1 MVDYRVQRLCE
12 QKIYYCIA
20 TSEDPTIFII
30 MSTTPNP
37 RCILDRAIL
46 NEETLGDMDDVGLS
60 VFASLCG
67 ANRGAFVLQPPDGNT
82 YG

>member
-1 MVDYRVQRLCE
+1 
-12 QKIYYCIA
+12 
-20 TSEDPTIFII
+20 
-30 MSTTPNP
+30 
-37 RCILDRAIL
+37 
-46 NEETLGDMDDVGLS
+46 MDDVGLA

>member
-1 MVDYRVQRLCE
+1 MSAS
-12 QKIYYCIA
+12 A
-20 TSEDPTIFII
+20 TST
-30 MSTTPNP
+30 P
-37 RCILDRAIL
+37 RCIIDRTIL
-46 NEETLGDMDDVGLS
+46 NEDTLGDMDDVGLA